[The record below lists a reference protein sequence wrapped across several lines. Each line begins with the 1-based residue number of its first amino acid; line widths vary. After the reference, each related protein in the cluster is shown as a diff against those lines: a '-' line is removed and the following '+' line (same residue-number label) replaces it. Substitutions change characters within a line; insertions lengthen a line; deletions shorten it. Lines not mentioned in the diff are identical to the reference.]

1 MLRDRISREELDGG
15 ITEGGSAREA
25 VVTSQARG
33 SGRVA
38 RMIASVCLLLLLL
51 LFLSVTAAAAAV
63 AAVFVCF
70 HEESHE
76 ASGDPLSPKRVSTSE
91 SDDGCR
97 SCVLLFS
104 LSLPVTLSAAAAG
117 LTHAKRG
124 RASES
129 VSHSRD
135 CCGREAGEEY
145 E

>member
-51 LFLSVTAAAAAV
+51 FLSVTDAAA

>member
-1 MLRDRISREELDGG
+1 MLRDRISRGGLDGG

-33 SGRVA
+33 SGCVA

-51 LFLSVTAAAAAV
+51 FLSVTAAAV

-104 LSLPVTLSAAAAG
+104 LSPSP
-117 LTHAKRG
+117 
-124 RASES
+124 
-129 VSHSRD
+129 
-135 CCGREAGEEY
+135 
-145 E
+145 